1 MATSESAASNPVVN
15 VPGTA
20 APAYPAPAAVPMTPA
35 QERMYERR
43 WVALLIL
50 SLSLVIVIADSTIVN
65 IAFPSI
71 QKTFGASFADAE
83 WINAIYS
90 LVFGAALITWGKLG
104 DQFGRRNIFIGGA
117 FVFLIGSAGTGFSPS
132 IGFAVFARA
141 MQGMGAAMMSPS
153 TLSIISSTFKGRE
166 RAAAFG
172 AWGASAGVA
181 VAFGPIIGGWLIANG
196 GGITTSMSGFFHAL
210 SISPDSWRLAFLIN
224 LPIALVAIVGS
235 IWAIQ
240 ESRDNS
246 IRHRIDFLGIFL
258 ASLSLGLIVFGAIEG
273 QNYGW
278 LQAKQVFKLGSI
290 VYPQLA
296 DGVTKIPAG
305 TASFIPLAFAVGIVG
320 FILFV
325 IYEVVQER
333 RGGEP
338 LFEFGMLRYR
348 SFRYGLLTI
357 MIIALGEFGMVLAL
371 SIFFQLAKGLDAF
384 QTGLTFLP
392 FAIVTL
398 IAAPSAGILSS
409 RIGSKWVVTTGMCL
423 EAFAMF
429 LMAHS
434 LYADASFWQVLP
446 AFICY
451 GGGVGLAISQL
462 ANITLSDIPP
472 ERAGVASGATNTI
485 RQLGSSLGIALIG
498 AILFGLFAEQS
509 KPLIDQRLPAAFAQF
524 GQDVSAANI
533 APASKTFGKEIASF
547 GDTVRQQIDDGLDAN
562 TGFDTSNSNVVQSAI
577 DRMPS
582 AARLLLQ
589 VQGVNLHDPAVV
601 QQIKTD
607 LKPYADRLAA
617 VIQASLAEGFSTA
630 ARSSATVAMIF
641 IIGGALCSLLIPNNK
656 PRWGDAAPAAA
667 H

>member
-1 MATSESAASNPVVN
+1 MATSESAASTPAIN
-15 VPGTA
+15 VPGTT
-20 APAYPAPAAVPMTPA
+20 APSYPAIPAVPMTAA
-35 QERMYERR
+35 QERMYQRR
-43 WVALLIL
+43 WIALLIL

-71 QKTFGASFADAE
+71 RATFGASFADAE

-104 DQFGRRNIFIGGA
+104 DQFGRRNIFIAGA
-117 FVFLIGSAGTGFSPS
+117 LVFLAGSAGTGFAPS
-132 IGFAVFARA
+132 IGFAVLSRA

-181 VAFGPIIGGWLIANG
+181 AAFGPIIGGWLIAHG
-196 GGITTSMSGFFHAL
+196 GGITASLSGFFNAI
-210 SISPDSWRLAFLIN
+210 SISPDPWRLAFLIN

-240 ESRDNS
+240 ESRDTS

-258 ASLSLGLIVFGAIEG
+258 ASLSLGAVVFGAIEG
-273 QNYGW
+273 QNFGW
-278 LQAKQVFKLGSI
+278 LQAKQVFKIGSI
-290 VYPQLA
+290 SYPQLA
-296 DGVTKIPAG
+296 AGVTKVPAG
-305 TASFIPLAFAVGIVG
+305 ITSFIPFVFAVGILG
-320 FILFV
+320 FVLFV
-325 IYEVVQER
+325 IYEAWQER

-338 LFEFGMLRYR
+338 LFEFGMLRYP
-348 SFRYGLLTI
+348 SFRYGLMTI
-357 MIIALGEFGMVLAL
+357 MIVALGEFGMVLAL

-398 IAAPSAGILSS
+398 VAAPSAGILSS
-409 RIGSKWVVTTGMCL
+409 RIGSKWVVTAGMCL
-423 EAFAMF
+423 EALAMF
-429 LMAHS
+429 LMANS
-434 LYADASFWQVLP
+434 LYANATFWQVLP
-446 AFICY
+446 SFLCY
-451 GGGVGLAISQL
+451 GAGVGLAISQL

-498 AILFGLFAEQS
+498 AVLFGAFAAQS
-509 KPLIDQRLPAAFAQF
+509 KPLIDARVPAAFTQF

-533 APASKTFGKEIASF
+533 APASKKFGTLLASSSQL
-547 GDTVRQQIDDGLDAN
+547 VIDQLKQGLDDN
-562 TGFDTSNSNVVQSAI
+562 TGFGGSTDIVQTAI
-577 DRMPS
+577 DQMPS
-582 AARLLLQ
+582 AAKLLLGI
-589 VQGVNLHDPAVV
+589 QGVNLSDPATV

-607 LKPYADRLAA
+607 LKPYADALAA
-617 VIQASLAEGFSTA
+617 TIQGALAEGFSTA
-630 ARSSATVAMIF
+630 ARSSALVAMFF
-641 IIGGALCSLLIPNNK
+641 ILGGALCSLLVPNN
-656 PRWGDAAPAAA
+656 RQSLRSPATAVA